1 MNKFVKAMIASL
13 TVVSMVGCSNNTTAE
28 TSTPD
33 VTAAPDVKS
42 EGVMTYDEYVAAAVD
57 SEVIVETYV
66 QAKQSWWED
75 NGVGKATLYTQDQ
88 DGAYFIYD
96 LPISEEDYNKLEEG
110 TKIKVTGYKAEWS
123 GEVEII
129 DGTYEILDGNWIA
142 EPLDVTDL
150 LADEEE
156 LIKHQNEKV
165 TFTGMTVEASDN
177 GEAFTYNWDG
187 SGTQGDDVYFNVSK
201 DGNTYSF
208 LVESYLCDSESD
220 VYKAAESLEVGDTVD
235 MEGYLYWYEGVN
247 PHITSISVK

>member
-28 TSTPD
+28 TSSPEAT
-33 VTAAPDVKS
+33 TTPDVKS

-57 SEVIVETYV
+57 SEVTVETYV

-110 TKIKVTGYKAEWS
+110 TKIKVKGYKAEWS

-220 VYKAAESLEVGDTVD
+220 VYKAAEALQVGDTVD

-247 PHITSISVK
+247 PHITSISVE

>member
-1 MNKFVKAMIASL
+1 MNKFVKVMISSL
-13 TVVSMVGCSNNTTAE
+13 AVVSMVGCSNSTTAE
-28 TSTPD
+28 TSTPE
-33 VTAAPDVKS
+33 ASASPDVKS
-42 EGVMTYDEYVAAAVD
+42 EGVMTYDEYVEAAID
-57 SEVIVETYV
+57 SEVTVETYV

-150 LADEEE
+150 LADEDE

-165 TFTGMTVEASDN
+165 TFTDMTVEASDN

-220 VYKAAESLEVGDTVD
+220 VYKAAESLEVGDTID

>member
-28 TSTPD
+28 TSTPEA
-33 VTAAPDVKS
+33 TAAPDVKS

-220 VYKAAESLEVGDTVD
+220 VYKAAESLEVGDTID